1 MTHFI
6 PKDASSFTSTSIS
19 ARLLICNQ
27 FFPPDFAAT
36 GQLLEELAQ
45 HLSRMGLKIRVFT
58 SQPGYA
64 FTDPSA
70 PRCEN
75 RGSLTIQRTR
85 TTRIWPKRIRGKVVG
100 GLLYSVRACLHLLR
114 TANQADLIVLTTS
127 PPYLL
132 FLGFVAYW
140 LLQIPFVCIVYD
152 LYPDVA
158 VELGVISAQHW
169 LTRLWRWMNI
179 QVWKHSAGIIV
190 LSPSMKR
197 HIEMQVPKLESKIHV
212 IHSWANPDYLQP
224 LAKTENP
231 FAREHNLVEY
241 FTVLYSGNMGRCH
254 DMDTILEAALLLKDE
269 PSILFLFIG
278 DGAQKQHC
286 LNWVKTHELP
296 NCRFLPYQTK
306 ETLPYSL
313 TACDLA
319 LVSVKPGM
327 EKMIAPSKLY
337 GHLATG
343 KPIGII
349 CSPNAYLRDMV
360 AEGKFGCCFDNHAA
374 EALVHFIYSLHQD
387 PQLALE
393 MGTRG
398 RAYLEQRFTPEKIA
412 KEYLQVFQHCLNPEF
427 APPRSKTPLN

>member
-6 PKDASSFTSTSIS
+6 RKDSLSFH
-19 ARLLICNQ
+19 LLICNQ

-45 HLSRMGLKIRVFT
+45 HLGRMGFKIRVFT

-64 FTDPSA
+64 FTHPSA
-70 PRCEN
+70 PRREEQ
-75 RGSLTIQRTR
+75 GSLTIRRTR
-85 TTRIWPKRIRGKVVG
+85 ATRVWPQRIRGKVIG
-100 GLLYSVRACLHLLR
+100 GLLYCVRACLHLLR
-114 TANQADLIVLTTS
+114 PANRTDLIVLTTS

-132 FLGFVAYW
+132 FVGFVAH
-140 LLQIPFVCIVYD
+140 LFLRIPYVCLVYD

-158 VELGVISAQHW
+158 VELGVIPARHW
-169 LTRLWRWMNI
+169 LTRFWQWMNV
-179 QVWKHSAGIIV
+179 QVWKRAAGMIV
-190 LSPSMKR
+190 LSSSMKH
-197 HIEMQVPKLESKIHV
+197 HIETQIPQLKSKIHV
-212 IHSWANPDYLQP
+212 IHSWADPDHLKP

-231 FAREHNLVEY
+231 FAHEHGLVDL

-254 DMDTILEAALLLKDE
+254 DMDTILEAALLLKDD
-269 PSILFLFIG
+269 PTIQFLFIG

-286 LNWVKTHELP
+286 LNWVKTHQLS
-296 NCRFLPYQTK
+296 NCRFLPYQAK

-313 TACDLA
+313 TACDVA

-327 EKMIAPSKLY
+327 ERLIAPSKLY

-349 CSPNAYLRDMV
+349 CSPDAYLKDMV
-360 AEGKFGCCFDNHAA
+360 VEGEFGCCFDNQAA
-374 EALVHFIYSLHQD
+374 EALSHFICSLQRD
-387 PQLALE
+387 PHWAEQ
-393 MGTRG
+393 MGARG

-412 KEYLQVFQHCLNPEF
+412 RQYLQVFQHCLNPELTHPESTT
-427 APPRSKTPLN
+427 PPQLKVKI